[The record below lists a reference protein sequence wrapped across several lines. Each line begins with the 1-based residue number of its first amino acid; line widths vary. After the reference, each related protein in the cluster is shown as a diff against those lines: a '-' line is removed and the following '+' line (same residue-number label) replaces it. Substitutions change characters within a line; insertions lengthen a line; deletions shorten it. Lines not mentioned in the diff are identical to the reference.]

1 MNSMIK
7 VFIKILL
14 VVYVLTVGSSAV
26 AVKLSSDSAR
36 SCEPI
41 RIDMCRGLGYNVTGM
56 PNMVG
61 HELQQDAELQLQT
74 FTPLIQYGCSSQ
86 LKFFLCAVY
95 TPMCTEKVPI
105 SIGPCRPLC
114 ESVKARCQP
123 VLLEFGFPWPS
134 ALNCSKFPEEN
145 NHQHMCMEGPEPE
158 EHERKSKYPTPIP
171 NGKPGRRPKPNKP
184 KVVIPHDSGVRGGT
198 PSSAGTVVQSLQIP
212 DTRKH
217 SRCFEYKYFDQ
228 YYYINRTERC
238 AHNCSADI
246 LFTNDNKQFATI
258 WTTIWA
264 TLCLVS
270 SLFTI
275 ATFLVDSSGFRY
287 PERAIIFLA
296 ANYCVYSAAYLYRW
310 IAGRED
316 VSCHIDSQHNVPI
329 LIQEGL
335 DNVNC
340 TIIFV
345 LLYFFG
351 MASAVWWLILALTW
365 FLAVGLRWTPERI
378 ESKYT
383 YFHFTAWVL
392 PALKT
397 IAILVMRVVD
407 ADELTGTCFV
417 GNQSRSTL
425 LYFVILPMSV
435 YLIVG
440 VLFLVVGLV
449 AKVRQPKANCK
460 TCILPVG
467 RIRHGSHHSSSSSH
481 PHLLSQSQA
490 SSTCSH
496 STGHSNVNKLGTP
509 MARVGIFALFYTVP
523 ATCVLGANVYEYLSR
538 DSWYLVGQGSI
549 NDRPN
554 VEIFTLKIFMSLVIG
569 IKTGLWMWSSKAPFH
584 TWKKVGKRLVQKK
597 QPLPVYLQSVNGCA
611 QHKQQ
616 LIATHDSTRN
626 KRPRGVKGGNETAV

>member
-1 MNSMIK
+1 MNLTLNIFIQMI
-7 VFIKILL
+7 VLITLL
-14 VVYVLTVGSSAV
+14 SLISG
-26 AVKLSSDSAR
+26 VKLSTDSVR

-95 TPMCTEKVPI
+95 TPMCTDKVPI

-123 VLLEFGFPWPS
+123 VLLEFGFPWPA

-158 EHERKSKYPTPIP
+158 EHERKSKYPVTPVNP
-171 NGKPGRRPKPNKP
+171 KHPRRPKLPKT
-184 KVVIPHDSGVRGGT
+184 KVVVPPEGILRGGT
-198 PSSAGTVVQSLQIP
+198 PPPIGPGVVSP
-212 DTRKH
+212 NMETRKH
-217 SRCFEYKYFDQ
+217 HFNLCLEYKYFDQ

-246 LFTNDNKQFATI
+246 LFTNDNKHFASI
-258 WTTIWA
+258 WTAIWA
-264 TLCLVS
+264 ALCFLS
-270 SLFTI
+270 TLFTI
-275 ATFLVDSSGFRY
+275 STFLADSSGFRY

-296 ANYCVYSAAYLYRW
+296 VNYMVYSAAYLYRLVV
-310 IAGRED
+310 GRTD

-335 DNVNC
+335 DNVHC
-340 TIIFV
+340 TVIFT

-365 FLAVGLRWTPERI
+365 FLAAGLRWTPERI
-378 ESKYT
+378 ENKYT
-383 YFHFTAWVL
+383 YFHLIAWIL

-397 IAILVMRVVD
+397 LAILVMRIVD
-407 ADELTGTCFV
+407 ADELTGTCYV
-417 GNQSRSTL
+417 GNQSRSSL
-425 LYFVILPMSV
+425 LYFVILPMSI
-435 YLIVG
+435 YLLVG
-440 VLFLVVGLV
+440 TLFLILGLV
-449 AKVRQPKANCK
+449 AKVRQPKPICR
-460 TCILPVG
+460 TCIIPT
-467 RIRHGSHHSSSSSH
+467 RHRHGSHHSSSSSH
-481 PHLLSQSQA
+481 PHLLSQSQT
-490 SSTCSH
+490 SNCSH
-496 STGHSNVNKLGTP
+496 STAHSNVNKLGTP

-523 ATCVLGANVYEYLSR
+523 ATCVLGANIYEYLSR

-616 LIATHDSTRN
+616 LITSQDSNRS
-626 KRPRGVKGGNETAV
+626 KRPRVKGGNETAV